1 MRKRRF
7 IAGVVLLV
15 IGLLLL
21 AGLVIPLAVLES
33 EPHTQTI
40 PARRVLE
47 LRPTALTP
55 ESFTAIWMGLPNAT
69 HIYVVR
75 GIPTASSA
83 CSSPADTVASGSGAS
98 GSLGTHLSP
107 GATYLVYGCRAGS
120 PLQITIVWKVA
131 GGVTTLEV
139 LTAIGLLLGLFLVAW
154 GLARPFEREPRTKKP
169 DATAWAEV
177 EVADRGPRLEE
188 GSPGRVALGRRWS
201 SFAHDPSRTP
211 RRVRIE
217 PLEVMGRRSPRG
229 DRGRTAGFRSAAS
242 ANAPQARLVQGCPSC
257 GRVYTRG
264 RHPTCPACGASF
276 ENGSGGPGGDLGGGS
291 SRSPRLR
298 QPSGPES

>member
-47 LRPTALTP
+47 LRPTALTL
-55 ESFTAIWMGLPNAT
+55 ESFTATWIGLPNST

-83 CSSPADTVASGSGAS
+83 CSPPDGTVASGNGTS
-98 GSLGTHLSP
+98 GSLATHLSP
-107 GATYLVYGCRAGS
+107 GVTYVVYGCSAS
-120 PLQITIVWKVA
+120 SFLQVTILWKVA

-139 LTAIGLLLGLFLVAW
+139 LTAIGLVLGLFLVTW
-154 GLARPFEREPRTKKP
+154 GLVRPFEREPRAKTP
-169 DATAWAEV
+169 DPTAWADV
-177 EVADRGPRLEE
+177 GATDRGPRLEE

-201 SFAHDPSRTP
+201 SFAHDPSHPP

-217 PLEVMGRRSPRG
+217 PPEVGRRSTRG
-229 DRGRTAGFRSAAS
+229 YRGRTAGFGPAAS
-242 ANAPQARLVQGCPSC
+242 SNRPQGRLVQGCPSC
-257 GRVYTRG
+257 GRVYTKG

-276 ENGSGGPGGDLGGGS
+276 EYGAGRPPGDLGEGS
-291 SRSPRLR
+291 PRSPRPR
-298 QPSGPES
+298 PSPGPER